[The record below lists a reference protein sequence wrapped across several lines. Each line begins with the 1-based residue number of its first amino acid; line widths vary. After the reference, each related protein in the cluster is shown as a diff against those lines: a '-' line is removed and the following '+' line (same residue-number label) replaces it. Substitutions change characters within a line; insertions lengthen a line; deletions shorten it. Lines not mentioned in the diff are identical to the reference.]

1 MDRKG
6 HFDDTISN
14 SKEESIS
21 KAIEI
26 MLNDISSRKKVDLK
40 RPKVSLLKGI
50 ILLILFIVS
59 FVVLFFCGRILAKYI
74 YISETTFRFILIGI
88 FFMIVLIFFKRFII
102 WAILVYQKFAPSKIR
117 LLCRFEP
124 SCSEYMK
131 ISIQK
136 YGVFLGVYK
145 GIKRLLRCHY
155 PIKKILNRLL
165 KLRRLPVLLP
175 HYPNKWILFIRLPSF
190 VI

>member
-1 MDRKG
+1 MNRKG

-26 MLNDISSRKKVDLK
+26 MLNDISSRKKSNLK
-40 RPKVSLLKGI
+40 RPKVPLLKGM

-59 FVVLFFCGRILAKYI
+59 FILLFFCASILAKFLC
-74 YISETTFRFILIGI
+74 ISETIFRFILICI
-88 FFMIVLIFFKRFII
+88 FLMITLIFFKRFII
-102 WAILVYQKFAPSKIR
+102 WGILVYQKFAPSKIR
-117 LLCRFEP
+117 LLCCFEP

-136 YGVFLGVYK
+136 YGVFYGVYK

-155 PIKKILNRLL
+155 PNGGTD
-165 KLRRLPVLLP
+165 
-175 HYPNKWILFIRLPSF
+175 YP
-190 VI
+190 

>member
-1 MDRKG
+1 MDKKG

-26 MLNDISSRKKVDLK
+26 MLNNVKSRKQEDLK
-40 RPKVSLLKGI
+40 RPEVSLVKGI
-50 ILLILFIVS
+50 IPLILFIVS
-59 FVVLFFCGRILAKYI
+59 FIILFFGAYTLTKFLF
-74 YISETTFRFILIGI
+74 ISETTFRFIIIGVFLII
-88 FFMIVLIFFKRFII
+88 ALIYLKRFVI
-102 WAILVYQKFAPSKIR
+102 WTILVYQKFAPSKIR
-117 LLCRFEP
+117 LLCCFEP

-136 YGVFLGVYK
+136 HGIFYGIYK

-155 PIKKILNRLL
+155 PNGGTD
-165 KLRRLPVLLP
+165 
-175 HYPNKWILFIRLPSF
+175 YP
-190 VI
+190 

>member
-1 MDRKG
+1 MNKKG

-26 MLNDISSRKKVDLK
+26 MLNDIISRKRRNLK
-40 RPKVSLLKGI
+40 RPQVSLLKGMI
-50 ILLILFIVS
+50 KLILFFVS
-59 FVVLFFCGRILAKYI
+59 FIILFSCTSILAKFLC
-74 YISETTFRFILIGI
+74 ISDMIFRFIIIGI
-88 FFMIVLIFFKRFII
+88 FLIITLIFLKRFII
-102 WAILVYQKFAPSKIR
+102 WSILVYQKFAPSKIR
-117 LLCRFEP
+117 LLCFFEP

-136 YGVFLGVYK
+136 YGVFYGVYK

-155 PIKKILNRLL
+155 PNGGTD
-165 KLRRLPVLLP
+165 
-175 HYPNKWILFIRLPSF
+175 YP
-190 VI
+190 